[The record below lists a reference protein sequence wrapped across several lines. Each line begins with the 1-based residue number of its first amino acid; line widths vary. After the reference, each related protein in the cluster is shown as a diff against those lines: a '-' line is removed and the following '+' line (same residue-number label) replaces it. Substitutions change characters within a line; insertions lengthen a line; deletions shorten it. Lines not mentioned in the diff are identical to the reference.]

1 MSENEVFGN
10 GCIVLKYFIPCC
22 CIVYLRVTEELII
35 IKTKY
40 ENGKVILIF

>member
-10 GCIVLKYFIPCC
+10 GCNVLKYFIPCC
-22 CIVYLRVTEELII
+22 CIVYLRVTEE